1 MMNDLAVSDETAKL
15 VDDTSLWEIISNN
28 SLTQLPTNIISCSEW
43 SSVDNM
49 KLNVSKT
56 KELRVCFS
64 NLIPSFA
71 PITIRGQ
78 EVDVVS
84 EAKLLGVVLSDD
96 LKWNR
101 QIDYICKKAAKR
113 LYGLRLLKRN
123 ALSSHILISIY
134 CTHIRSIVEYACQ
147 VSHYGLPHYLSD
159 QVEKNQ
165 KRTLKIIF
173 LGATY
178 AECLFKANLMTLYER
193 RTVLCKR
200 LFSKM
205 LEPTHK
211 LNALVP
217 PNDLRSYSNL
227 LVPRC
232 RTERFR
238 TVSFLLLLVLIIIS
252 KL

>member
-1 MMNDLAVSDETAKL
+1 VNFGHV
-15 VDDTSLWEIISNN
+15 TSNQNSN
-28 SLTQLPTNIISCSEW
+28 
-43 SSVDNM
+43 
-49 KLNVSKT
+49 
-56 KELRVCFS
+56 FS
-64 NLIPSFA
+64 A

-101 QIDYICKKAAKR
+101 HINYIFKKAAKR

-123 ALSSHILISIY
+123 ALPSHILISTY
-134 CTHIRSIVEYACQ
+134 CSHIRPIVEYACQ
-147 VSHYGLPHYLSD
+147 VWHYGLPQYLID
-159 QVEKNQ
+159 QVEKIQ
-165 KRTLKIIF
+165 KRALKIIF
-173 LGATY
+173 PGTTY
-178 AECLFKANLMTLYER
+178 AECLLKANLMTLYER
-193 RTVLCKR
+193 RTFLCNP

-217 PNDLRSYSNL
+217 PKNLQTYDLRSYSNL

-232 RTERFR
+232 RTERF
-238 TVSFLLLLVLIIIS
+238 
-252 KL
+252 

>member
-1 MMNDLAVSDETAKL
+1 
-15 VDDTSLWEIISNN
+15 
-28 SLTQLPTNIISCSEW
+28 
-43 SSVDNM
+43 M

-64 NLIPSFA
+64 KLIPSFA

-101 QIDYICKKAAKR
+101 HIDYICKKAAKR

-123 ALSSHILISIY
+123 ALPSHILISTY
-134 CTHIRSIVEYACQ
+134 CTHIRPIVEYACQ
-147 VSHYGLPHYLSD
+147 VWHYGLPQYLSD
-159 QVEKNQ
+159 QVEKIQ
-165 KRTLKIIF
+165 KRASWNYL
-173 LGATY
+173 Y
-178 AECLFKANLMTLYER
+178 AECLLKANLMTLYER

-211 LNALVP
+211 LNAL
-217 PNDLRSYSNL
+217 
-227 LVPRC
+227 
-232 RTERFR
+232 
-238 TVSFLLLLVLIIIS
+238 IS
-252 KL
+252 TA

>member
-1 MMNDLAVSDETAKL
+1 
-15 VDDTSLWEIISNN
+15 
-28 SLTQLPTNIISCSEW
+28 
-43 SSVDNM
+43 M
-49 KLNVSKT
+49 KLNISKA
-56 KELRVCFS
+56 KELRVFFS
-64 NLIPSFA
+64 NLISSCA
-71 PITIRGQ
+71 PITIRSQ

-101 QIDYICKKAAKR
+101 HIDYICKKAAKR
-113 LYGLRLLKRN
+113 LYGLRLLKGN
-123 ALSSHILISIY
+123 ALPSHILISIY

-147 VSHYGLPHYLSD
+147 VSHYGLPQYLSD
-159 QVEKNQ
+159 QVEKIQ
-165 KRTLKIIF
+165 KRALKIIF
-173 LGATY
+173 PGATY
-178 AECLFKANLMTLYER
+178 AECLLTANLMTLYER

-217 PNDLRSYSNL
+217 PKNLQTYDLRSYPNL

-232 RTERFR
+232 RTE
-238 TVSFLLLLVLIIIS
+238 LPIL
-252 KL
+252 